1 VAKQPKYDGIRPDV
15 KNANKGTERGRYMV
29 EASLRETGAGR
40 SILLDKDGRIIAGNK
55 TFEAASD
62 IGLPVR
68 VVETDGTELVAVKRT
83 DLDLDDDT
91 GTARKLDLNSKDGS
105 VTFKDNETG
114 NTVAWGADVKL
125 PDDFPKELP
134 VYPDAKIVAA
144 AVDRSDA
151 SNASTYVLSVSD
163 APKVAVAWYE
173 TELKFQ
179 GTADFPDALLI
190 GDSTARISL
199 VASSSGKSF
208 QLTQATGA
216 SVSTSHSTASGLTTI
231 ALGTDALGRGNVTP
245 AALVAYI
252 AANLSATFTGTAIAT
267 GGVMGAMDRAVAVPI
282 SPRWIDLESTR
293 QDTSTTAFEHT
304 LDPGAGGSAT
314 YGFRVKSQ
322 GWRAVRAIACSSG
335 APDTADSIAV
345 TMGLPG

>member
-1 VAKQPKYDGIRPDV
+1 MQRTATLFNR
-15 KNANKGTERGRYMV
+15 
-29 EASLRETGAGR
+29 TGA
-40 SILLDKDGRIIAGNK
+40 SSTPLVN
-55 TFEAASD
+55 
-62 IGLPVR
+62 
-68 VVETDGTELVAVKRT
+68 GTYPSSLVAALGEEQVYHPG
-83 DLDLDDDT
+83 LY
-91 GTARKLDLNSKDGS
+91 
-105 VTFKDNETG
+105 ET
-114 NTVAWGADVKL
+114 
-125 PDDFPKELP
+125 
-134 VYPDAKIVAA
+134 YPAAA
-144 AVDRSDA
+144 AVARA
-151 SNASTYVLSVSD
+151 AGGNPV
-163 APKVAVAWYE
+163 K
-173 TELKFQ
+173 LKFQ